1 MAPSLPIQTAA
12 RSRTL
17 RVTWWLTSILAIL
30 PIFSL
35 WVTPWLRSKSFE
47 VPVLTEPGTAEW
59 IIVFVLGSIGCVVLL
74 VGQILAFQNRKVSL
88 GPRAWAAAAV
98 AATVLLW
105 AYWFYAT
112 TTRSV
117 SAAPMTHSVRL
128 TWKPSTS
135 PGVRYNIY
143 RSTNPNK
150 FTPPSLNPTPI
161 PETSYVDNTVEGNKI
176 YYYSA
181 RAVDAKG
188 NESPDSNIA
197 KAVIPNF

>member
-1 MAPSLPIQTAA
+1 
-12 RSRTL
+12 
-17 RVTWWLTSILAIL
+17 
-30 PIFSL
+30 
-35 WVTPWLRSKSFE
+35 
-47 VPVLTEPGTAEW
+47 
-59 IIVFVLGSIGCVVLL
+59 